1 MPLLHAV
8 ILGIVQGLSEFLPIS
23 SSGHLV
29 LVPWL
34 AGWEPI
40 GDPQVEQAFDVAL
53 HLGTLVA
60 VVGYFHRDITA
71 IARSMLG
78 RRRGVD
84 TATSARL
91 GWLILVSAIPA
102 GVVGLLAG
110 DWISTELGTPGIVAV
125 SLVVFGLVLALADRR
140 LGDRGLADLGFAG
153 AIAIGTAQILALNPG
168 TSRSGIT
175 IAAALVIG
183 LRRDDA
189 ARFAFLM
196 SLPVIAGAVV
206 LEVGGLIVDGV
217 PEGLG
222 AAMVVGIL
230 AAAGSGLAAVWAMLR
245 FVRSRSFAPF
255 VLYRLLA
262 AGMVGVVMLAGWR

>member
-60 VVGYFHRDITA
+60 VVGYFHRDIAA

-102 GVVGLLAG
+102 GVVGVLAG

-222 AAMVVGIL
+222 AAMAVGIL

>member
-60 VVGYFHRDITA
+60 VVGYFHRDIAA
-71 IARSMLG
+71 IARSMLA
-78 RRRGVD
+78 RRRD
-84 TATSARL
+84 ADAATSARL

-102 GVVGLLAG
+102 GVVGVLAG

-125 SLVVFGLVLALADRR
+125 SLVVFGLVLAVADRR

-153 AIAIGTAQILALNPG
+153 AIAIGAAQILALNPG

-217 PEGLG
+217 PEGLA

-230 AAAGSGLAAVWAMLR
+230 AAAGSGLVAVWGMLR

-255 VLYRLLA
+255 VVYRLLA
-262 AGMVGVVMLAGWR
+262 AGIVGVVMLAGWR

>member
-60 VVGYFHRDITA
+60 VVGYFHRDIAA
-71 IARSMLG
+71 IARSMLA
-78 RRRGVD
+78 RRRD
-84 TATSARL
+84 ADATMAARL

-102 GVVGLLAG
+102 GVVGVLAG

-125 SLVVFGLVLALADRR
+125 SLVVFGLVLAVADRR

-153 AIAIGTAQILALNPG
+153 AIAIGAAQILALNPG

-217 PEGLG
+217 PEGLA

-230 AAAGSGLAAVWAMLR
+230 AAAGSGLVAVWGMLR

-255 VLYRLLA
+255 VVYRLLA
-262 AGMVGVVMLAGWR
+262 AGIVGVVMLAGWR